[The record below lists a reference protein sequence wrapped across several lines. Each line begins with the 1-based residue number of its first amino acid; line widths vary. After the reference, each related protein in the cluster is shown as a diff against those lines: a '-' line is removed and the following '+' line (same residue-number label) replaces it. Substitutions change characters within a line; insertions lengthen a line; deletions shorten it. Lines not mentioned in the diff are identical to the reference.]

1 LSLPRSEATA
11 SPLLP
16 PTHTKYVFPNS
27 IRCPW
32 IRETE
37 KGNSRAKYV
46 FPNSIPFFGCCC
58 EKTPIQFFTDGLEK
72 KRERKETGLV
82 YSSIFFELY
91 GELAAVREVQKER
104 PNEITATMGTGG
116 KGWGA
121 RGQKQKPAVQS
132 NRNGPALLRF
142 AAPAFF
148 LLPRG
153 CRSCRRKGGSRAAA
167 PPISS
172 FSSPPPPPLLLYD
185 ALTVGLLY
193 TSSQALMAAVAP
205 RTHTCTPVPRCQ

>member
-1 LSLPRSEATA
+1 MDLGTSPQPGDAGFPSSAQPCLPCRNRSNSTHQSPPPSGEASREGRQGSALLCCQIEFIINSNLSLIFKKLSLPPSEATA

-82 YSSIFFELY
+82 YSSIF
-91 GELAAVREVQKER
+91 
-104 PNEITATMGTGG
+104 
-116 KGWGA
+116 
-121 RGQKQKPAVQS
+121 S
-132 NRNGPALLRF
+132 N
-142 AAPAFF
+142 
-148 LLPRG
+148 
-153 CRSCRRKGGSRAAA
+153 
-167 PPISS
+167 
-172 FSSPPPPPLLLYD
+172 
-185 ALTVGLLY
+185 Y
-193 TSSQALMAAVAP
+193 TES
-205 RTHTCTPVPRCQ
+205 

>member
-1 LSLPRSEATA
+1 VKPQLH
-11 SPLLP
+11 PLLP

-32 IRETE
+32 IRENTRETE

-46 FPNSIPFFGCCC
+46 FPNSIPFFWLLLRKDPNSILYRWIG
-58 EKTPIQFFTDGLEK
+58 EE
-72 KRERKETGLV
+72 KREKGNRSCIFKH
-82 YSSIFFELY
+82 FFELY

-153 CRSCRRKGGSRAAA
+153 CRSCSRAAA

-185 ALTVGLLY
+185 ALTVSLLY
-193 TSSQALMAAVAP
+193 STNSQSLMAAVPMRA
-205 RTHTCTPVPRCQ
+205 RAHTHTCTPVPRCQ